1 MLAAQ
6 RRDLLL
12 ARLRTDG
19 RLVAKDLA
27 RELAISEDSI
37 RRDLRDLAAA
47 GLCQRVYG
55 GALPASPAIGD
66 YAARTTISVPS
77 KQSVAEC
84 AASLIRPGS
93 TAIIDGGTTALA
105 VARALSPDL
114 RATVVTHSPVIAA
127 ALVEHTEVEVV
138 IIGGRLFKHSA
149 VTSGAAAA
157 EAAERVHA
165 DLFLMGVTGVHPD
178 AGLTTGDADEAAM
191 KRILAGR
198 AADTY
203 VLASAEKLGAA
214 SRFTVLPLAEVAG
227 IITDGGTTDGG
238 TTDGD
243 GHPTDGGAEPTD
255 AAQATI
261 RALTERGIPV
271 LNTREWRRGS

>member
-1 MLAAQ
+1 MCMMAAQ

-12 ARLRTDG
+12 ARLRSDG
-19 RLVAKDLA
+19 RLVAK
-27 RELAISEDSI
+27 ELALELGISEDSI

-55 GALPASPAIGD
+55 GALPSSPAVGD
-66 YAARTTISVPS
+66 YAARTTISVAS
-77 KQSVAEC
+77 KESVATR
-84 AASLIRPGS
+84 AAALIRPGS
-93 TAIIDGGTTALA
+93 TVILDGGTTALA
-105 VARALSPDL
+105 VTMALAPDL
-114 RATVVTHSPVIAA
+114 RATVVTHSPIVAS
-127 ALVEHTEVEVV
+127 ALVDHACVEVV

-149 VTSGAAAA
+149 VTCGAAAA

-203 VLASAEKLGAA
+203 VLASAEKIGAA
-214 SRFTVLPLAEVAG
+214 SRFTVLPLDEVAG
-227 IITDGGTTDGG
+227 IITDSAGTD
-238 TTDGD
+238 
-243 GHPTDGGAEPTD
+243 PTV
-255 AAQATI
+255 
-261 RALTERGIPV
+261 RRLNERGIPI
-271 LNTREWRRGS
+271 LGPGNAEILD